1 MLFPRCMTGRK
12 PFITCH
18 GYLMPCCWFD
28 IPRYSTDNMVRDAN
42 WELAEN
48 IFLRDAFD
56 LKKRS
61 YEEIINSE
69 EWLLV
74 LEQLNAKQFH
84 PCKMKCSNMLL
95 VNGKV
100 EHDEEKLDQAV
111 IDGTLEQSI
120 DKKVFTEH
128 FTYPGEIDTV
138 QLELTNRC
146 SLKCPYC
153 PRQTDKPKNADIPLS
168 VLDDVLTTKH
178 WRVVD
183 DVGNYGD
190 SIFYPHY
197 HDFLRLLVDTDVDEY
212 LGHIAATGRPKSWWN
227 ETIVLYEKVVQSG
240 TKVKIYWGIDGLEDT
255 SSKHRIGQNWTEI
268 VYAMARARSVG
279 VHSVWQYIPMSFNE
293 HQIDTARELADQW
306 GVEFY
311 LHTSCRFRKGDPNI
325 PKNPQYHRNFY
336 DVRV

>member
-1 MLFPRCMTGRK
+1 MTGRK
-12 PFITCH
+12 PFVTCH

-28 IPRYSTDNMVRDAN
+28 IPRYSTNGKIRDDN

-61 YEEIINSE
+61 YEDIINSE

-74 LEQLNAKQFH
+74 LEQLKLLQYH

-95 VNGKV
+95 VDGRV

-120 DKKVFTEH
+120 DKRVFSKH
-128 FTYPGEIDTV
+128 FMHPGSIDTI

-153 PRQTDKPKNADIPLS
+153 PRQTDMPKNADIPFF
-168 VLDDVLTTKH
+168 VLDDVMTSKH

-197 HDFLRLLVDTDVDEY
+197 HDFIRLLISCSVDLY
-212 LGHIAATGRPKSWWN
+212 LGHIAATGRPKIWWW
-227 ETIVLYEKVVQSG
+227 ETINEWGRLVDSG
-240 TKVKIYWGIDGLEDT
+240 TEVKIYWGIDGLEET
-255 SSKHRIGQNWTEI
+255 SKKHRIGQNWDEI
-268 VYAMARARSVG
+268 VYAMKMAADVG
-279 VHSVWQYIPMSFNE
+279 VKSVWQWIPMSFNE
-293 HQIDTARELADQW
+293 HEIDKAKELANQW
-306 GVEFY
+306 GVELY
-311 LHTSCRFRKGDPNI
+311 IHTSCRFRKGDPNI
-325 PKNPQYHRNFY
+325 PKNPNYHRDLYN
-336 DVRV
+336 VRV